1 MPDRPGSELARS
13 GRRGNRPSPPADGG
27 PLLTLPNALTL
38 LRVVL
43 VPVILWLLVA
53 GTPATRWWAFGI
65 FVFAAVTDTVDGWAA
80 RRFAA
85 VTRWGQ
91 LADPLADKVLVGGS
105 LMSLAAVGRLPWWAV
120 LVIAARE
127 IGISLL
133 RVGLLKRRDVV
144 MPASAWGKGK
154 TLLQVLAVAAFL
166 LPGAP
171 AALRWTLLYAAVAL
185 TLLSGLDYAVRGVRL
200 VRMRDPER
208 VG

>member
-1 MPDRPGSELARS
+1 MPDRRGSDLARP
-13 GRRGNRPSPPADGG
+13 GRRGDPPSPPAGRG
-27 PLLTLPNALTL
+27 RLLTLPNALTL
-38 LRVVL
+38 LRVAL

-53 GTPATRWWAFGI
+53 STPATRWWAFGI

-91 LADPLADKVLVGGS
+91 LADPLADKALIGGS

-133 RVGLLKRRDVV
+133 RVGLLRHRDVV
-144 MPASAWGKGK
+144 MPASPWGKGK
-154 TLLQVLAVAAFL
+154 TVLQVVAVAAFL

-171 AALRWTLLYAAVAL
+171 AALRWPLLYAAVVL
-185 TLLSGLDYAVRGVRL
+185 TLVSGLDYAVQGVRL
-200 VRMRDPER
+200 ARAADPEG
-208 VG
+208 VS